1 MLVTTFQISCPKC
14 RTGNQLKM
22 IDLTE
27 GNRILCRHC
36 DMRIVLTFTG
46 KTPQQIIEDFRKEL
60 QDALPKELKLI
71 LR

>member
-1 MLVTTFQISCPKC
+1 
-14 RTGNQLKM
+14 M